1 MVFRLT
7 NNYSIMK
14 LKFILLLLLAIPLF
28 SFAQNDYATIYIYRP
43 SNFVGSI
50 VTDHIYFNNKKICEI
65 QNGGY
70 LKYKVF
76 TENTI
81 AISVYGTA
89 LGTESDKLTQLSI
102 NVTKGQTY
110 YFKIFP
116 QFGKIVIEQI
126 SEPIK
131 ESKLN
136 QKKFISLTDI
146 GTIYENA
153 NPDTEWTYD
162 KLIEHWTKNGIS
174 DIEGIYERVSAQI
187 EYKLAVLKENNDYK
201 IIYLTGA
208 GGTSWREG
216 DIKATLRK
224 TAQFGLFK
232 SNWKMIN
239 KSNNKD
245 VNIVF
250 ESATMKTLSEAGD
263 NSQDLYLKMFPTYD
277 ENENSKIVSQNSN
290 NWKPSGSGFF
300 IDKKGYIAT
309 NYHVIKDAKE
319 IQVTINGKSYNATL
333 VISDEQNDLTILK
346 INDNKFTPLQNLN
359 YNFKSET
366 SDVGTSVIALG
377 FPLTTLLGEE
387 IKVTN
392 GIISSKTGMKGD
404 ITSYQISVP
413 IQPGNSGG
421 PLFDNDGNLIGITSS
436 GINRKLDLTE
446 NVNYAIKTKYLKL
459 LIEELSDKIDLPNYT
474 FSKTTLLTEKIK
486 SFEKNV
492 VFIKVK

>member
-1 MVFRLT
+1 
-7 NNYSIMK
+7 MK

-28 SFAQNDYATIYIYRP
+28 SFAQNDYATI
-43 SNFVGSI
+43 
-50 VTDHIYFNNKKICEI
+50 HIYTPNQLFLNTNKYNITINNNFICSLSKKEH
-65 QNGGY
+65 
-70 LKYKVF
+70 L
-76 TENTI
+76 E
-81 AISVYGTA
+81 
-89 LGTESDKLTQLSI
+89 
-102 NVTKGQTY
+102 
-110 YFKIFP
+110 FKIFTSNEVIINIEGIALGIEKLSIP
-116 QFGKIVIEQI
+116 SLKVSIIKGKNYYFNMVPKFARIEIEQLN
-126 SEPIK
+126 SPIK
-131 ESKLN
+131 NENKYDLH
-136 QKKFISLTDI
+136 KYTDI

-153 NPDTEWTYD
+153 TPDTEWTYD

-174 DIEGIYERVSAQI
+174 DIEGIYERISAQI

-201 IIYLTGA
+201 IIYLAGA
-208 GGTSWREG
+208 GGTGWREG

-290 NWKPSGSGFF
+290 NWKPSGTGFF

-309 NYHVIKDAKE
+309 NYHVIKEAKE

-346 INDNKFTPLQNLN
+346 INDNTFTPLQNLN

>member
-1 MVFRLT
+1 MNRILLF
-7 NNYSIMK
+7 
-14 LKFILLLLLAIPLF
+14 LLLLLSF
-28 SFAQNDYATIYIYRP
+28 KSFAQNDYATINIYREKRICV
-43 SNFVGSI
+43 SCEFKIYINDIFITTIDNGGHLEYKMFTTGIANIKIIDNGNYTASVSLNTKRNENYFINFIKRAPIKGNRIDIEVLNEPI
-50 VTDHIYFNNKKICEI
+50 NNKNLLEDRLIKLSDV
-65 QNGGY
+65 GVLGD
-70 LKYKVF
+70 
-76 TENTI
+76 I
-81 AISVYGTA
+81 AKH
-89 LGTESDKLTQLSI
+89 E
-102 NVTKGQTY
+102 KGD
-110 YFKIFP
+110 
-116 QFGKIVIEQI
+116 
-126 SEPIK
+126 
-131 ESKLN
+131 
-136 QKKFISLTDI
+136 TD
-146 GTIYENA
+146 
-153 NPDTEWTYD
+153 WTYD

-187 EYKLAVLKENNDYK
+187 EYRLAVLKENSDYK
-201 IIYLTGA
+201 IIYLSGARGTG
-208 GGTSWREG
+208 WNEG

-232 SNWKMIN
+232 SNWRMIN
-239 KSNNKD
+239 KANNKD

-250 ESATMKTLSEAGD
+250 ETASMKTLSEAGD
-263 NSQDLYLKMFPTYD
+263 NSQDMYLKMYPTYD
-277 ENENSKIVSQNSN
+277 ESENLKIISQNSN
-290 NWKPSGSGFF
+290 NWKPSGTGFF

-309 NYHVIKDAKE
+309 NHHVINEAKS
-319 IQVTINGKSYNATL
+319 IQVTVNGKSYNADL
-333 VISDEQNDLTILK
+333 VVADEQNDLAILK
-346 INDNKFTPLQNLN
+346 INDNTFIPLQNLN

-404 ITSYQISVP
+404 VTSYQISVP

-459 LIEELSDKIDLPNYT
+459 LVEELNDKIELPNYT

-486 SFEKNV
+486 SFEKGV